1 MIVWPKVFAYIVVLI
16 FLLSI
21 NFFLYIQK
29 LFESEEQ
36 VKELSVEKHDT
47 VTKLNERD
55 DEIKQLH
62 KVIVF
67 FYLLLSLIPC

>member
-1 MIVWPKVFAYIVVLI
+1 MMVWPKVFTYIVVLI

-36 VKELSVEKHDT
+36 VKELTLEKHDA
-47 VTKLNERD
+47 VAKLNERD

-67 FYLLLSLIPC
+67 FIYYYH